1 MYRIAVLTNS
11 RAQEAFLAE
20 QISRFCA
27 EHCLFPKMDCYHDQ
41 ESFFEAARNEPPT
54 NAVIA
59 LPGVDGLNAVEHL
72 RALCPQTRIIWCSD
86 LDFSLHAFRLRADYF
101 LLEPVTEAA
110 LRQGFRIWLDEKIRR
125 SSTGLTATN
134 TTRRTVYEKEKH
146 RPFCVKPVADRSIV
160 PFHGC
165 LRRNTDAG
173 RQCCRF
179 AARCPVRC
187 GTALFSGTSLCG
199 AAGKG
204 SEPQA
209 GRGKPLHGQE
219 RCKHSSRWLQHRLD
233 G

>member
-1 MYRIAVLTNS
+1 MLYQEAVLQLPTSFINSFILIIAQLPGYVAAENGISCRKPDFRAKWLEKTMPVRILKAENANDGARERRHAVYRIAVLTSS

-41 ESFFEAARNEPPT
+41 ESFFEAARNEPLT

-110 LRQGFRIWLDEKIRR
+110 LRQGFRIWLDGK
-125 SSTGLTATN
+125 
-134 TTRRTVYEKEKH
+134 K
-146 RPFCVKPVADRSIV
+146 
-160 PFHGC
+160 
-165 LRRNTDAG
+165 
-173 RQCCRF
+173 
-179 AARCPVRC
+179 
-187 GTALFSGTSLCG
+187 SGG
-199 AAGKG
+199 AA
-204 SEPQA
+204 
-209 GRGKPLHGQE
+209 LV
-219 RCKHSSRWLQHRLD
+219 
-233 G
+233 